1 MVNAKSSGPPS
12 QVRARQIKPH
22 DRDAVAALLHK
33 GFGLRRTLAF
43 WHRVL
48 DRLEKHRA
56 PEGMPQFGY
65 LLESDSRAVGAILA
79 IFSVPCTGADP
90 DAVRCSLSSWYVEPA
105 FRSYASLL
113 ASQALKHRD
122 ATYLNISPA
131 ANTVP
136 TLGALG
142 YARYSDGVFVACPAL
157 ARGTDADNAV
167 LLPAAETP
175 ATPFAPFEPGL
186 LRDHADYGCVSFWCV
201 TREGAY
207 PFVFRRRL
215 AKAVVP
221 YAQLI
226 YCRDTA
232 DVARF
237 AGTIGRH
244 LAPAVPT
251 RRHRRRQP
259 DARAAR
265 HLPRGMAAEI
275 LQRPGTATT
284 RRPRLHRS
292 GNVRRVA
299 VAAHR

>member
-12 QVRARQIKPH
+12 QVRARQIKQH

-65 LLESDSRAVGAILA
+65 LLESDSRAVGVILA
-79 IFSVPCTGADP
+79 IFSVPRTGADP

-167 LLPAAETP
+167 LLSAAETP

-244 LAPAVPT
+244 LAARLCPLVVI
-251 RRHRRRQP
+251 
-259 DARAAR
+259 DAAGPMPGLPGIYLAR
-265 HLPRGMAAEI
+265 W
-275 LQRPGTATT
+275 RPKFFKGPE
-284 RRPRLHRS
+284 RPRL
-292 GNVRRVA
+292 GDLA
-299 VAAHR
+299 YTEAAMFGV

>member
-22 DRDAVAALLHK
+22 DRDAVAALLRR

-48 DRLEKHRA
+48 DRLGRHRA

-65 LLESDSRAVGAILA
+65 LLDSDSRAVGAILA

-157 ARGTDADNAV
+157 TRGTNADNAV

-175 ATPFAPFEPGL
+175 QRRSRRSSTACCATMP
-186 LRDHADYGCVSFWCV
+186 
-201 TREGAY
+201 
-207 PFVFRRRL
+207 
-215 AKAVVP
+215 
-221 YAQLI
+221 I
-226 YCRDTA
+226 TA
-232 DVARF
+232 A
-237 AGTIGRH
+237 
-244 LAPAVPT
+244 
-251 RRHRRRQP
+251 
-259 DARAAR
+259 
-265 HLPRGMAAEI
+265 
-275 LQRPGTATT
+275 
-284 RRPRLHRS
+284 
-292 GNVRRVA
+292 
-299 VAAHR
+299 

>member
-1 MVNAKSSGPPS
+1 M
-12 QVRARQIKPH
+12 
-22 DRDAVAALLHK
+22 
-33 GFGLRRTLAF
+33 
-43 WHRVL
+43 
-48 DRLEKHRA
+48 
-56 PEGMPQFGY
+56 
-65 LLESDSRAVGAILA
+65 
-79 IFSVPCTGADP
+79 
-90 DAVRCSLSSWYVEPA
+90 EPA

-175 ATPFAPFEPGL
+175 ATPFALFEPGL

-201 TREGAY
+201 APERAY

-221 YAQLI
+221 CAQLV

-237 AGTIGRH
+237 AGLIGRH
-244 LAPAVPT
+244 LAARLSPLVVIDAVGPMPGLPGIYLAG
-251 RRHRRRQP
+251 RRP
-259 DARAAR
+259 KFFKG
-265 HLPRGMAAEI
+265 PE
-275 LQRPGTATT
+275 
-284 RRPRLHRS
+284 RPRL
-292 GNVRRVA
+292 GDLA
-299 VAAHR
+299 YTEAALFGV